1 MEMQNVKLDLIH
13 WLTELKDE
21 KVLNLL
27 KAIKDKK
34 ATDTVEKDSSISQ
47 LLDQRLQEDPAEY
60 QNAQS
65 SLKKIR
71 EAYGL

>member
-34 ATDTVEKDSSISQ
+34 AISTVEEDSSISQ